1 MELPWVLLVLA
12 GMDTVAGLGESL
24 GGCEGFPVGSGVGV
38 GVKRGCVWLGVP
50 ALTAV
55 PSALVPYVPRVPPDA
70 MPGKVTAS
78 TFALE
83 RPCCIFDPHANASD
97 AVWLVVAFADASAAF
112 KNPTSGAEVPPYEA
126 LPTARAYMT
135 LEMAAAA
142 YGCSAPGAAVLR
154 VGGDTAC
161 HGPAHCNGP
170 LPSPGPYRVKFLLM
184 SCHGPRAET
193 KWSDPILLRRARS
206 LTTIDPTPAHRSSS
220 AVIIAALLASL
231 GAALAMAM
239 LGAAGYEWGDRLV
252 SALFELHGPCL
263 MPAPISPRSTLVCVP
278 LCRRDLG
285 SHLPYRTHHV
295 PPALPHTLPPTC
307 ICGCTRPRGPC
318 PTK

>member
-1 MELPWVLLVLA
+1 
-12 GMDTVAGLGESL
+12 
-24 GGCEGFPVGSGVGV
+24 
-38 GVKRGCVWLGVP
+38 
-50 ALTAV
+50 
-55 PSALVPYVPRVPPDA
+55 ALVPYVPRLPPGA
-70 MPGKVTAS
+70 MSGKVTAS

-83 RPCCIFDPHANASD
+83 RPCCIFEPLANASD
-97 AVWLVVAFADASAAF
+97 AVWLVVAFADASATF

-161 HGPAHCNGP
+161 HGRAPCNGP

-206 LTTIDPTPAHRSSS
+206 LSTIDPTPAHRSST
-220 AVIIAALLASL
+220 AVIIAAILASL

-239 LGAAGYEWGDRLV
+239 LGAVG
-252 SALFELHGPCL
+252 
-263 MPAPISPRSTLVCVP
+263 TLLCVP
-278 LCRRDLG
+278 LCCQDLG

-295 PPALPHTLPPTC
+295 PPALPHTLPPAC
-307 ICGCTRPRGPC
+307 ICGCTPRPHGPC